1 MTVSK
6 EKWKGNPGGNVS
18 LPMFMGREEANRS
31 FLRHGVIT
39 ANAAEELG

>member
-1 MTVSK
+1 MTVSR
-6 EKWKGNPGGNVS
+6 EKWKGNPSGNVS
-18 LPMFMGREEANRS
+18 LPTFMRRQGANRS